1 VRVRRAQ
8 WYRAGREVEHSLGA
22 AGGVVLRAAAID
34 AAVDINAPVA
44 GRRESAGGAQR
55 ARPGHGAASMRLAWS
70 RGTPGGPGAGGGVAA
85 AAAAA
90 AAARARA
97 VLCCMQLEGLRVE
110 ADRKAAL
117 RARKEARPR
126 ARRRRAA
133 LRRSP
138 RARADAGAR
147 GAGGSASR

>member
-1 VRVRRAQ
+1 MRRAQ
-8 WYRAGREVEHSLGA
+8 WYRADREVEQTGYGSLGP

-55 ARPGHGAASMRLAWS
+55 ARPGHGAASIRLAWS

-97 VLCCMQLEGLRVE
+97 VLCCMQVE
-110 ADRKAAL
+110 APPPPPPPVLSGHAASL
-117 RARKEARPR
+117 TPY
-126 ARRRRAA
+126 
-133 LRRSP
+133 
-138 RARADAGAR
+138 
-147 GAGGSASR
+147 